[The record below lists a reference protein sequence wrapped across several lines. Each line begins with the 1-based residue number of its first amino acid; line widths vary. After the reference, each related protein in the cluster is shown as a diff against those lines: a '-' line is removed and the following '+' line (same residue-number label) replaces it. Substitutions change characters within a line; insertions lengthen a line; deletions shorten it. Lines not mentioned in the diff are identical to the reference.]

1 MTVCGTANRKGDNVL
16 KTKDKKNKVYYD
28 GNFWTHPRWARPGKK
43 VPIGR
48 SFYWDEKF
56 WLIPAVYICRKGLVV
71 DFCIRI
77 QREEWQ
83 TFFKK
88 RGSADGMAPHE
99 KEDPL
104 SYEFGAYL
112 WVDGRRVSYAHGCS
126 MVWASDMVEADE
138 ITQLLLECY
147 NLNPSDAWIIYRKAF
162 PWNQKKVK
170 TLSVEFEQ
178 ALQKEYGPSISV
190 TDEKQSFN
198 FIFPPTGK
206 THTLKVLKYSRQTI
220 DNSTSVVS
228 DKKLPSHCVRMVYSI
243 EPKLPDGAF
252 TVTDRRASDEP
263 MLKVEPKGGKKKDG
277 ACAIAIIGGA
287 DHITEVFAPR
297 GQGKVYVSYS
307 SLHFTPSP
315 TVEWQMIFYKRTI
328 DNAVLKLV

>member
-1 MTVCGTANRKGDNVL
+1 ML

-126 MVWASDMVEADE
+126 MVWASDTVEADE
-138 ITQLLLECY
+138 ITQLLLEREREITV
-147 NLNPSDAWIIYRKAF
+147 LK
-162 PWNQKKVK
+162 QKTK
-170 TLSVEFEQ
+170 E
-178 ALQKEYGPSISV
+178 LQKELDRYI
-190 TDEKQSFN
+190 
-198 FIFPPTGK
+198 
-206 THTLKVLKYSRQTI
+206 TH
-220 DNSTSVVS
+220 
-228 DKKLPSHCVRMVYSI
+228 
-243 EPKLPDGAF
+243 E
-252 TVTDRRASDEP
+252 
-263 MLKVEPKGGKKKDG
+263 
-277 ACAIAIIGGA
+277 IGH
-287 DHITEVFAPR
+287 D
-297 GQGKVYVSYS
+297 
-307 SLHFTPSP
+307 SLS
-315 TVEWQMIFYKRTI
+315 
-328 DNAVLKLV
+328 L